1 MPEMRDD
8 FNDYSSDPSAQK
20 SVTDWLMRVIARK
33 EDAVLHHDEAPK
45 KKATDSE
52 TATAVQDSTA
62 TATTVNGSNGAHAPQ
77 NGHPPTNAA
86 SQNGHALVAPPL
98 NGHSYSAPLQDAP
111 ATQAQNGYAP
121 QAGFQNGHEPASP
134 SQNGHSYGA
143 PSLDTHATP
152 SQNGHAASPIID
164 VFGDV
169 FSPPSQNGN
178 GFAAG
183 LDGHSNGALKEGY
196 EFSADDLCGPP
207 AFGPVPKIHREEIT
221 ADDLCWVPKPQVTES
236 YRNGNGHH
244 EPVAATPEPIIA
256 APSAEFLEQLI
267 GGPAVFEPQVVVPEQ
282 SAVEEPVEI
291 PQAPGA
297 DWHDPF
303 AATPLVSE
311 PERQTID
318 AAAEVPAAPEEAV
331 IEAQPKTTPEQWLEQ
346 MMSMAKPTPEPQ
358 TSEAQP
364 SVTAEVV
371 PLAETAVAEPSV
383 PAPALVEAV
392 SAEPMAVEPM
402 IAEPST
408 AEPSVAPDFYEP
420 IKADTQQP
428 EVILP
433 EPQVIDAP
441 MSAAAEVVPAAEAD
455 AAPEIAVSPEVA
467 AEPESTGTEPAK
479 PEVISAAQTVV
490 EAPAQTEQ
498 SAAAGEQS
506 TNLVPVERRKRKRPS
521 VSIADICRDWVVEEM
536 EANGGVAEA
545 EEYEED
551 DDFPSQED
559 TIVQTPES
567 VFAHEGIW
575 GNTGTPGMTGE
586 NGQQSAIPEIEG
598 AGAKGQARSGNRD
611 SSGMKALLRL
621 GTLLP
626 WLAREMEAGNDQNAA
641 LTQEVRHEV
650 SGMRLVQYEIR
661 STVHDHS
668 LQLKRVEEQ
677 LTRVR
682 ESIQAETSGTE
693 ELVETVKSTT
703 KAISFMGIGIIS
715 VLVVLLGMMVFLI
728 MHSR

>member
-8 FNDYSSDPSAQK
+8 FNDYSNDPSAQK

-45 KKATDSE
+45 KKATDSP
-52 TATAVQDSTA
+52 TALAVQDSSA
-62 TATTVNGSNGAHAPQ
+62 TAVNGSNGAHSPQDGPQ
-77 NGHPPTNAA
+77 NGYTSITGLQIGHDSVAA
-86 SQNGHALVAPPL
+86 SQNGHSHSAPHQDAPSNQPQNGNGSL
-98 NGHSYSAPLQDAP
+98 PGLQNGHGPVSASSNGHSYSAPVQDA
-111 ATQAQNGYAP
+111 
-121 QAGFQNGHEPASP
+121 
-134 SQNGHSYGA
+134 
-143 PSLDTHATP
+143 HAAP

-169 FSPPSQNGN
+169 FSTPSQNGN
-178 GFAAG
+178 GFAASN
-183 LDGHSNGALKEGY
+183 GHSNGAVDNGF

-207 AFGPVPKIHREEIT
+207 AFGPVPKVHREEIT

-244 EPVAATPEPIIA
+244 EPMAIAPEPVMAAPSPEFLERLIA
-256 APSAEFLEQLI
+256 APAVSEPELI
-267 GGPAVFEPQVVVPEQ
+267 VPEQ
-282 SAVEEPVEI
+282 NAVAEPVEV
-291 PQAPGA
+291 PQAAAGM
-297 DWHDPF
+297 DWHDPLT
-303 AATPLVSE
+303 AAPVVSE
-311 PERQTID
+311 LEQQMID
-318 AAAEVPAAPEEAV
+318 ATAEVPVTEEPV
-331 IEAQPKTTPEQWLEQ
+331 VEAQPKTTPEQWLEQ
-346 MMSMAKPTPEPQ
+346 MMSMAKATPEPQ
-358 TSEAQP
+358 AAEAQP
-364 SVTAEVV
+364 SVAEVAQV
-371 PLAETAVAEPSV
+371 AEAALAEPVVAEAAIVEPAAIEPAIAEPSV
-383 PAPALVEAV
+383 AH
-392 SAEPMAVEPM
+392 
-402 IAEPST
+402 T
-408 AEPSVAPDFYEP
+408 SVAPDFYEP
-420 IKADTQQP
+420 LRAVEVPQP

-433 EPQVIDAP
+433 EPQIIDAP
-441 MSAAAEVVPAAEAD
+441 VSVAAEVVPVAEV
-455 AAPEIAVSPEVA
+455 AAPEVAASPEVA
-467 AEPESTGTEPAK
+467 AAPDAATTEPAK
-479 PEVISAAQTVV
+479 PEVVSAV
-490 EAPAQTEQ
+490 ESVIETAPQTEQ
-498 SAAAGEQS
+498 AAAGSEQG
-506 TNLVPVERRKRKRPS
+506 TNLVPVERRRKKRPS

-536 EANGGVAEA
+536 EANGGVPEP
-545 EEYEED
+545 EEYEEES
-551 DDFPSQED
+551 DFLADED

-575 GNTGTPGMTGE
+575 GNAATPGTGE
-586 NGQQSAIPEIEG
+586 NGQQSPIPEIEG
-598 AGAKGQARSGNRD
+598 AQGQARSGNRN

-715 VLVVLLGMMVFLI
+715 VLVVLLGMMIFLI

>member
-8 FNDYSSDPSAQK
+8 FNDYSSDPNSQK

-45 KKATDSE
+45 KKATDSQ
-52 TATAVQDSTA
+52 TVTAVQDSA
-62 TATTVNGSNGAHAPQ
+62 SNLPASTVNGSNGAHAPQ
-77 NGHPPTNAA
+77 NGH
-86 SQNGHALVAPPL
+86 ALISAPSP

-111 ATQAQNGYAP
+111 ATQPQNGHAP
-121 QAGFQNGHEPASP
+121 LAGLQNGHEPVSASEY
-134 SQNGHSYGA
+134 GHSYTA
-143 PSLDTHATP
+143 PSQDTHEAA
-152 SQNGHAASPIID
+152 SQNGHAGSPIID

-169 FSPPSQNGN
+169 FSAPSQNGN
-178 GFAAG
+178 GFAAASQN
-183 LDGHSNGALKEGY
+183 GHSTDAVQNGY

-244 EPVAATPEPIIA
+244 QPVTAMPEPIIP
-256 APSAEFLEQLI
+256 APSPEFLEQLI
-267 GGPAVFEPQVVVPEQ
+267 ADPVVSEPQVIAAEA
-282 SAVEEPVEI
+282 SAVAEPVEVE
-291 PQAPGA
+291 QTAGA
-297 DWHDPF
+297 DWH
-303 AATPLVSE
+303 ALSIATPVFSE
-311 PERQTID
+311 LDQQIID
-318 AAAEVPAAPEEAV
+318 AAAEVPVGAEDPV
-331 IEAQPKTTPEQWLEQ
+331 VEAQPKTTPEQWLEQ
-346 MMSMAKPTPEPQ
+346 MMSMAKATPEPQ
-358 TSEAQP
+358 APEAQP
-364 SVTAEVV
+364 SVAVEVIPVAEAAVEEPTVV
-371 PLAETAVAEPSV
+371 EPTMVEPTIIESSAAETS
-383 PAPALVEAV
+383 L
-392 SAEPMAVEPM
+392 
-402 IAEPST
+402 
-408 AEPSVAPDFYEP
+408 APDFYEP
-420 IKADTQQP
+420 LKAVNVHQA
-428 EVILP
+428 EVIPP

-441 MSAAAEVVPAAEAD
+441 MSAGAEVVPIAEAGSVPEV
-455 AAPEIAVSPEVA
+455 AASPEVA
-467 AEPESTGTEPAK
+467 VAPETTTKVSAA
-479 PEVISAAQTVV
+479 PEVVSAVESVVEPPAQTV
-490 EAPAQTEQ
+490 Q
-498 SAAAGEQS
+498 SAAADEQS
-506 TNLVPVERRKRKRPS
+506 TNLVPVERRKRRRPS

-536 EANGGVAEA
+536 EANGGVPAP

-551 DDFPSQED
+551 DFLAEED

-575 GNTGTPGMTGE
+575 GNTAAPGMTGAD
-586 NGQQSAIPEIEG
+586 GQQSPIPEIESG
-598 AGAKGQARSGNRD
+598 AGAKSANRN

-682 ESIQAETSGTE
+682 ESIQAEASGTE

-703 KAISFMGIGIIS
+703 KVVSFVGIGIIS
-715 VLVVLLGMMVFLI
+715 ALAVLLGMMIFLI